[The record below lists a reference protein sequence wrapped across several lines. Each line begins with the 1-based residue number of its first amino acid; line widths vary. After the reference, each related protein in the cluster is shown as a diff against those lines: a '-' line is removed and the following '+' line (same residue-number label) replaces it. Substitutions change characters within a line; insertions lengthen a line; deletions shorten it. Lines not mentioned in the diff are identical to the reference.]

1 LTSQQPEI
9 ESMIRQGDCIA
20 VLLRENG
27 VFKSSGQAYSV
38 RGVQWFSFEDARI
51 SKIDQIIARIW
62 KSGG

>member
-1 LTSQQPEI
+1 
-9 ESMIRQGDCIA
+9 MIRQGDCIA